1 MIDEARAAARAVES
15 LSAVV
20 DRYRETMTKM
30 EADIIRM
37 TRSIDDMNGTA
48 QGRENVITSLKAQ
61 LGEYYLPG
69 WNGALTR
76 EEVQIVIDMRK
87 GRVVVHALPATYEAA
102 IAEAAALIDEARER
116 CRPKTTPMV
125 GMDGRDMAGR
135 PGIDPRQFVKPA
147 VVGDTDMERPNGV
160 DLRPVWNPATETK
173 EHFANR
179 RHDYDERQTGK
190 RAAMAISMPVAPRVE
205 RKVAA
210 DLNQALEPYRDS
222 EPGEHQ
228 CVIDAINEC

>member
-1 MIDEARAAARAVES
+1 MIDEARAALRAVES
-15 LSAVV
+15 LSAMV
-20 DRYRETMTKM
+20 DDYRGRLE
-30 EADIIRM
+30 EAYKSRD
-37 TRSIDDMNGTA
+37 
-48 QGRENVITSLKAQ
+48 EHYEKLKAFQ
-61 LGEYYLPG
+61 LPG
-69 WNGALTR
+69 WNGFLTKS
-76 EEVQIVIDMRK
+76 EVETILDIRAGKIVC
-87 GRVVVHALPATYEAA
+87 HALPASLEEA
-102 IAEAAALIDEARER
+102 IGEAAALIDEARER